1 MTTFQVEMLNRRNNV
16 LRGIVTLPEGAEKVA
31 VVLNLHGFSGSKAG
45 YKYAHTHMARTLAE
59 NGIGCVRFDFF
70 GCCESDG
77 EFEEMTFT
85 TLLEDTQDLFA
96 WLKLQ
101 PWADT
106 ERLILSGQS
115 LGGFVAA
122 SAAPLVQ
129 PYSLIL
135 MCPGASMWQGCKQR
149 ADGMRAAGIEFADVE
164 GLRFGT
170 AFNDD
175 LASYN
180 PYEDAKGYEGDVLIL
195 RGTEDPLVNDEVCE
209 QYLALYSNASEYVRI
224 EGANHNFAS
233 IPARASCEAEILRF
247 LAKVTENR
255 G

>member
-1 MTTFQVEMLNRRNNV
+1 MTTIQVEMQNRRNSI
-16 LRGIVTLPEGAEKVA
+16 LRGIVTLPEGNEKAA

-45 YKYAHTHMARTLAE
+45 YKYAHTHMARILAE
-59 NGIGCVRFDFF
+59 KGIGCVRFDYF

-85 TLLEDTQDLFA
+85 TLLEDTEDMFA

-106 ERLILSGQS
+106 ERLLLSGQS

-122 SAAPLVQ
+122 SAAPRIK
-129 PYSLIL
+129 PYALIL
-135 MCPGASMWQGCKQR
+135 MCPGASMWHGCKQR
-149 ADGMRAAGIEFADVE
+149 ADEMRAAGIVYADVE

-175 LASYN
+175 LAAYN
-180 PYEDAKGYEGDVLIL
+180 PYEDAKGYGGDVLIL
-195 RGTEDPLVNDEVCE
+195 RGTNDPLVNDEVCE
-209 QYLALYSNASEYVRI
+209 QYLRLYPNKGEYVRI
-224 EGANHNFAS
+224 EDANHNFAS
-233 IPARASCEAEILRF
+233 IPARDACEKEILRF
-247 LAKVTENR
+247 VAKVTQNR